1 MESQVA
7 QDVSRSQVSAEPTN
21 DPIHRSST
29 MRTISTLH
37 HNEFDDRFLS
47 RVRSFFNRDTHIGH
61 VSRHPLRDE
70 KDIEIHTWAG
80 PDDPDNPFNWSKTYK
95 WVLTL
100 TICFI
105 SILTG
110 LPAGSYGAGN
120 TWMEQ
125 RFHVQNEPFPN
136 LAWATTSWNM
146 GAAFWPLIFVPLTE
160 SSGRMPGY
168 FVSYFILVVSLFP
181 SAFAQNFAT
190 LVVTRFFGGGASS
203 VSINIVGGSISDVWY
218 GDKAR
223 SLPMSLFGFT
233 SVVGIALGPFI
244 GSAIQTIHK
253 SSPWRW
259 IFYIQIIYNA
269 ALIPVFWLILRETR
283 GDVILKK
290 RAKRLRRETGRPI
303 YAESELNTTSVW
315 KLLQISF
322 ERPTRMLLT
331 EPVVTF
337 FTLWVSFAW
346 GILFLFFSSVGQT
359 FSHNYGWGTF
369 TTGMVQLAI
378 SVGAVLGTVINPL
391 QDWIYLR
398 SARNNRESPGHPIP
412 EARLYTSI
420 PGSLLFAGG
429 LFWYGWGSVGDGSIH
444 WIVPTLGIG
453 CTGVG
458 IYSIYMAVVNYL
470 TDAYEKYAA
479 SALSAASLGRNT
491 FGAFLPLAS
500 FELFD
505 TLGYGWAGSL
515 LGFVGVALSVV
526 PVVLVLKGPEIR
538 RRSPFM
544 RESMFESQDRTLQ
557 DNQADK
563 TVV

>member
-1 MESQVA
+1 MEGQNE
-7 QDVSRSQVSAEPTN
+7 QLEPQTQPN
-21 DPIHRSST
+21 PGTTAGPIRRSST
-29 MRTISTLH
+29 VRTTTSTLH
-37 HNEFDDRFLS
+37 HNEFL
-47 RVRSFFNRDTHIGH
+47 RSFFRRDSHIGN
-61 VSRHPLRDE
+61 VCRHPLRDQ
-70 KDIEIHTWAG
+70 KNIELHTWHG
-80 PDDPDNPFNWSKTYK
+80 PDDPDNP
-95 WVLTL
+95 
-100 TICFI
+100 

-120 TWMEQ
+120 KWMEQ
-125 RFHVQNEPFPN
+125 RFHVQNTPFPN

-168 FVSYFILVVSLFP
+168 FVAYFILVISLFP
-181 SAFAQNFAT
+181 SAFAHNFAT

-203 VSINIVGGSISDVWY
+203 VSINIVGRSISDVWY
-218 GDKAR
+218 GDRAR

-233 SVVGIALGPFI
+233 SVE
-244 GSAIQTIHK
+244 IHK

-259 IFYIQIIYNA
+259 YDFYAPVETDWIFYVQIIYNA
-269 ALIPVFWLILRETR
+269 ALIPVFYLILRETR

-290 RAKRLRRETGRPI
+290 RAKKLRHETGRPI
-303 YAESELNTTSVW
+303 YAEADLNTTSVW
-315 KLLQISF
+315 KLMQVSF

-331 EPVVTF
+331 EPVVIF

-359 FSHNYGWGTF
+359 FSHNYGWGTL
-369 TTGMVQLAI
+369 TTGLIQLAI
-378 SVGAVLGTVINPL
+378 SAGAVIGTVINPL

-398 SARNNRESPGHPIP
+398 SARRNYEQPCKPIP

-420 PGSLLFAGG
+420 PGSLLFAAG
-429 LFWYGWGSVGDGSIH
+429 LFWYGWGSVGNGSIH

-479 SALSAASLGRNT
+479 SALSAASLGRNS

-500 FELFD
+500 YELFE

-544 RESMFESQDRTLQ
+544 RESMFDPHGEMLQ
-557 DNQADK
+557 DQDLEK
-563 TVV
+563 TAV